1 MVDLGFFPSLKV
13 WVRDSDQV
21 MIGLLFVGFQFIVS
35 KYTKSEQLLLQDL
48 CDGRTWD
55 YYDASV
61 EDPWSSLHV
70 VSALIRRTNF
80 SKSHF
85 MNRGPCRPFLV
96 YVHKY
101 ISYNPGP
108 SYVPKIIYDM
118 FGPKKGY
125 LYRVWSHEGWDMS
138 QLFSQE
144 GLSILIIITR
154 FDPVRVNEIQ
164 YLLDLSTCILFTS
177 EVCLMW
183 IRCM

>member
-1 MVDLGFFPSLKV
+1 
-13 WVRDSDQV
+13 
-21 MIGLLFVGFQFIVS
+21 
-35 KYTKSEQLLLQDL
+35 
-48 CDGRTWD
+48 
-55 YYDASV
+55 
-61 EDPWSSLHV
+61 
-70 VSALIRRTNF
+70 
-80 SKSHF
+80 

-183 IRCM
+183 ILDVCEISLLLHVYEFYEQKKNWSLVLIKVPKVPIIVFHLIITSTHYKMVPIKFPFPFTFALEIRK

>member
-1 MVDLGFFPSLKV
+1 MGGPGFI
-13 WVRDSDQV
+13 RC
-21 MIGLLFVGFQFIVS
+21 VS
-35 KYTKSEQLLLQDL
+35 GGSMEQ
-48 CDGRTWD
+48 
-55 YYDASV
+55 
-61 EDPWSSLHV
+61 SSRV
-70 VSALIRRTNF
+70 TALISWTNF

-118 FGPKKGY
+118 FGPKKGYLYRVWSHEGWDMSQFFLPERVKYIKLSMTLFGPKKGY

-183 IRCM
+183 ILDVCEISLLQL